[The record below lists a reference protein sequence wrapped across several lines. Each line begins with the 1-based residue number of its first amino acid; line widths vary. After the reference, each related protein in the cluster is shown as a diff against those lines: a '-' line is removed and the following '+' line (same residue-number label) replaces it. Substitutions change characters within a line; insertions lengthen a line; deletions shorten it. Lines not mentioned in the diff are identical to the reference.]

1 MSDNKTTFTI
11 AGSGIGFKGGNYISH
26 FPLQA
31 AKKAGR
37 QLFLKLAKPEF
48 SKYKS
53 KTSIKFILRER
64 VRGKPGKTY
73 AYEVSRKKLKKPI
86 IIKKDNKE
94 IKIEF
99 EYKVDIIKID
109 NNEAMRMTGGAVAA
123 ITGGGEGDV
132 EGGEYQKYEGGEDE
146 DESEGGGEGR
156 GEEEEGGEGGYG
168 GEGGEGG
175 DDENSDGSGNM
186 EGGAKKKG
194 KKGMKKRCGK
204 KKK

>member
-11 AGSGIGFKGGNYISH
+11 AGSGIGYKGGNYVSH
-26 FPLQA
+26 YPLQA

-48 SKYKS
+48 SKYKN

-64 VRGKPGKTY
+64 VRGKAGKTY

-109 NNEAMRMTGGAVAA
+109 NNEAMRMTGGAVTA

-132 EGGEYQKYEGGEDE
+132 EEYEYQKYEGGEDE
-146 DESEGGGEGR
+146 GGEDEGDEGDEGR
-156 GEEEEGGEGGYG
+156 TNDEEGGDG
-168 GEGGEGG
+168 
-175 DDENSDGSGNM
+175 ENSDGSGNM
-186 EGGAKKKG
+186 EGGAKKKE
-194 KKGMKKRCGK
+194 MKKRCGK
-204 KKK
+204 KKSKKVE